1 MMMRQFFREEW
12 ALMMRKRSLVS
23 SCFQIAFIIATAR
36 LGIVGSSEDAL
47 FATILL
53 TLYVIG
59 VCIRVGYSLR
69 KAYIR
74 SKKMREAA

>member
-1 MMMRQFFREEW
+1 MMMRQFLREEW
-12 ALMMRKRSLVS
+12 ALMMRKSSFVS

-36 LGIVGSSEDAL
+36 LGIVGSREDAL

-59 VCIRVGYSLR
+59 LCIRVGYSLR

-74 SKKMREAA
+74 SKKMREAG